1 MRISTASLFQQGLA
15 AMRERSVEIAR
26 SQQQVASGLRL
37 RSAGDDPV
45 AFAAA
50 IGLDRALAELEQ
62 LERNSTLIGSRLE
75 TADAALGQ
83 IGDRLL
89 RVRELA
95 LQASNDTNSSSDRAA
110 IATEL
115 REQLAALVQQANT
128 VDGDGRYVFA
138 GGRDSSPPFAFAVG
152 VVSYSGD
159 QVQRRL
165 DVGPEIAV
173 DDVDAGSEIFL
184 RIRNGNGV
192 FSARADTGNSGTGR
206 LAATGV
212 TDPTA
217 WDDGSYRVVFN
228 AGNWQALD
236 AGNVVVASAAYS
248 AGAPIEFRGARLVI
262 EGVPADGDRFDVGPA
277 RSQDLF
283 STVQNLI
290 DGLVQPSVTPAQR
303 TAQRNAIFTSLED
316 LDRAQQHLLDVRA
329 GIGARL
335 NVIDGADAEREA
347 SDVQLRTTLSELR
360 DVDLAEAISRLELE
374 MTALEAAQQSFI
386 RIQSL
391 SLFQF
396 LR

>member
-1 MRISTASLFQQGLA
+1 
-15 AMRERSVEIAR
+15 
-26 SQQQVASGLRL
+26 
-37 RSAGDDPV
+37 
-45 AFAAA
+45 
-50 IGLDRALAELEQ
+50 
-62 LERNSTLIGSRLE
+62 
-75 TADAALGQ
+75 
-83 IGDRLL
+83 
-89 RVRELA
+89 
-95 LQASNDTNSSSDRAA
+95 
-110 IATEL
+110 
-115 REQLAALVQQANT
+115 
-128 VDGDGRYVFA
+128 
-138 GGRDSSPPFAFAVG
+138 
-152 VVSYSGD
+152 
-159 QVQRRL
+159 
-165 DVGPEIAV
+165 
-173 DDVDAGSEIFL
+173 
-184 RIRNGNGV
+184 
-192 FSARADTGNSGTGR
+192 
-206 LAATGV
+206 V

-236 AGNVVVASAAYS
+236 ASNVVVASAAYS